1 MSVSSMHQA
10 NQMYHTELN
19 KIQTIVNQI
28 TYALQQTKHCR
39 QEGLLNAEKAYLHD
53 ASDLA
58 LELSRL
64 TAIEWSKAVNGETI
78 VKR

>member
-1 MSVSSMHQA
+1 MTHA
-10 NQMYHTELN
+10 DLN

-28 TYALQQTKHCR
+28 TNAIQQTKYCR
-39 QEGLLNAEKAYLHD
+39 QEGLLNAEKAYLQD